1 MAIEIGFLM
10 LGDIK
15 SYSVAG
21 IVFGMFVFF
30 LLQWKN
36 LDSFLCGR
44 IFQYLGAIS
53 YTLYLVHP
61 DIGWKVISVGQQVF
75 GGEMSSI
82 ATLFVFL
89 SAVLLSI
96 LVAHLFHIAF
106 EKPSLWLCKQLKG
119 SSLKELFAKRGA
131 ISKRGRRELVF

>member
-21 IVFGMFVFF
+21 MVFGMFVFF
-30 LLQWKN
+30 LLRWNN
-36 LDSFLCGR
+36 LDTFLSSR
-44 IFQYLGAIS
+44 IFQYLGSIS

-61 DIGWKVISVGQQVF
+61 DIGWKAISVGNQVF
-75 GGEMSSI
+75 GNGMFSI

-89 SAVLLSI
+89 FYGALTLSPGSK
-96 LVAHLFHIAF
+96 VALIN
-106 EKPSLWLCKQLKG
+106 PSP
-119 SSLKELFAKRGA
+119 KR
-131 ISKRGRRELVF
+131 ITLRTR